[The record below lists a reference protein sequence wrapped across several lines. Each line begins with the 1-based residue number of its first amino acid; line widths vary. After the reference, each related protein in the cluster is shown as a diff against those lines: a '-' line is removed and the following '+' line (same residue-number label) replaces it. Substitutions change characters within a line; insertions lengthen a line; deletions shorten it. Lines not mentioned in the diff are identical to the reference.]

1 MLHHEQDKMSNYYD
15 LFGSIHREKEK
26 YYHRWYF
33 DRPMIVTSER
43 DQELNKVTI
52 LINRFL
58 HYYAEHYKEYL
69 DRISYPDYVLRLLE
83 LQEEHGPYHPSS
95 ARIDYLM
102 DTDRNIKVCEFTS
115 RFYGNGYFTSYFADS
130 RGRQLAKEHGVAVVD
145 NRMEDLLGDFVSQ
158 IDNYDRVCLLKGS
171 NRLAAW
177 QLFMPF
183 YEALGKK
190 TNIIEVKDA
199 EEEARRG
206 TLDGTFL
213 IGTFNQQD
221 LLSTSEDTIK
231 RFLDNNY
238 HNDLRSVF
246 LTHDKR
252 IISLLF
258 DDKVTSHFMN
268 EEETAFLRD
277 HFIMTWLY
285 RGNECIWEEARRNK
299 DKYILK
305 HPCLGSSQM
314 IYAGC
319 MTSDVEWEDL
329 FASGTARDM
338 VLQPFI
344 KQRSVMNR
352 WEGQEFREYITG
364 TILMFEDSYYGTGI
378 FRTSSL
384 EVLNKGD
391 DRKVGYVLTDD
402 IDAFDGKC
410 ILL

>member
-1 MLHHEQDKMSNYYD
+1 MSNYYD
-15 LFGSIHREKEK
+15 LFGSIHTELAK

-33 DRPMIVTSER
+33 DRPMIVTSGR
-43 DQELNKVTI
+43 DRELQRITT
-52 LINRFL
+52 LTNRFL
-58 HYYAEHYKEYL
+58 HFYAGHYREYL
-69 DRISYPDYVLRLLE
+69 DRIPYPDKVMRFLE
-83 LQEEHGPYHPSS
+83 LQDERGPYHPGS
-95 ARIDYLM
+95 ARLDYLM

-115 RFYGNGYFTSYFADS
+115 RFYGNGYYTSFFADL
-130 RGRQLAKEHGVAVVD
+130 RGRQLAADVGVKVAD
-145 NRMEDLLGDFVSQ
+145 NRMEELLESFVQ
-158 IDNYDRVCLLKGS
+158 PAEGYDRVCLLKGS

-177 QLFMPF
+177 KLFMPF
-183 YEALGKK
+183 FEAIGKK
-190 TNIIEVKDA
+190 TSIIEVPEA

-221 LLSTSEDTIK
+221 LLGCSEDTIK

-258 DDKVTSHFMN
+258 DDSVTSRFMT

-277 HFIMTWLY
+277 HYIVSWLY
-285 RGNECIWEEARRNK
+285 RGNEDIWEDARRNRE
-299 DKYILK
+299 KYILK

-314 IYAGC
+314 VYAGC
-319 MTSDVEWEDL
+319 MTSDEEWEKL
-329 FASGTARDM
+329 FAEGTAKDM

-344 KQRSVMNR
+344 KQRSEMNR
-352 WEGQEFREYITG
+352 WEGRDYREYITG
-364 TILMFEDSYYGTGI
+364 TILMNEDSYYGTGI

-391 DRKVGYVLTDD
+391 DRKIGYVLTDD
-402 IDAFDGKC
+402 IEAFGGKC